1 MLCRIADI
9 LKKSPIYGVR
19 MGYAK
24 KNLERMIH
32 LIHIHSKLE
41 GQTFALF
48 KLEEILKPMG
58 YTIGGNWDYEKGCFD
73 YKIDEEEGY
82 QFLRLPFTAVEGE
95 LDVNGVIV
103 RLDTPYLLSHVYQ
116 DELDDEVNTFTAG
129 ITSFDQ
135 FTEPK
140 DPDGDIQAKYIN
152 IGKALVRELE
162 AYLLNV

>member
-1 MLCRIADI
+1 
-9 LKKSPIYGVR
+9 
-19 MGYAK
+19 
-24 KNLERMIH
+24 MIH
-32 LIHIHSKLE
+32 LIPIHSRLE

-48 KLEEILKPMG
+48 KLEEILKPLG

-73 YKIDEEEGY
+73 YKIDEENGY

-129 ITSFDQ
+129 LSSFDQ
-135 FTEPK
+135 FAEPK
-140 DPDGDIQAKYIN
+140 DADGDMQAKYID
-152 IGKALVRELE
+152 IGKAIVRELE
-162 AYLLNV
+162 EYLFNV